1 MAPRSKI
8 AKLPEDMR
16 TWLHKA
22 LVERAF
28 GDIIPL
34 TEELNAKLKEAGIA
48 VYVGKSAVGAESQKV
63 QRAQAALRATLEA
76 AKVMSET
83 AGNHGDLLGGQV
95 MSMVQSQ
102 IFNLTL
108 QAGELEDEEDP
119 ARKVDLLGKIALASS
134 RLSRATVNQD
144 KWMSEIK
151 ASARAAAEKVAK
163 LAQAGGL
170 RPETVDEI
178 RSSILGIVT
187 AHAVQ
192 AAQKQLP
199 AHGPG

>member
-16 TWLHKA
+16 AWLHRA
-22 LVERAF
+22 LVDRAF

-48 VYVGKSAVGAESQKV
+48 VYIGKSAVGAESQKV

-76 AKVMSET
+76 ARVMADT
-83 AGNHGDLLGGQV
+83 AGNEGDLLGGQV

-102 IFNLTL
+102 IFDLTL
-108 QAGELEDEEDP
+108 QVRELEDEEDP

-151 ASARAAAEKVAK
+151 ASARAAADKVAK

-170 RPETVDEI
+170 RPDTVAEI

-192 AAQKQLP
+192 AAQKQPP

>member
-16 TWLHKA
+16 AWLHRA

-48 VYVGKSAVGAESQKV
+48 VYIGKSAVGAESQKV

-76 AKVMSET
+76 ARVMADT
-83 AGNHGDLLGGQV
+83 AGNEGDLLGGQV

-102 IFNLTL
+102 IFDLTL
-108 QAGELEDEEDP
+108 QVRELEDEEDP

-144 KWMSEIK
+144 KWMAEIK
-151 ASARAAAEKVAK
+151 ASARAAADKVAK

-170 RPETVDEI
+170 RPDTVAEI

-192 AAQKQLP
+192 AAQKQPP
-199 AHGPG
+199 AHAPG